1 MALRLRWSPAGM
13 RLIIV
18 KRGAW
23 STFHF
28 LEQSCKGIAALRV
41 VWDRRRGP
49 DRRSGQNCAESDS
62 RMADRRGKV
71 PHSWAVAGHVLA
83 EGAAGHELEPVV
95 AAQPT
100 NTEARQSV

>member
-1 MALRLRWSPAGM
+1 M
-13 RLIIV
+13 RLVIV

-28 LEQSCKGIAALRV
+28 LEQSCKGIAALQV
-41 VWDRRRGP
+41 IWDRRRGP
-49 DRRSGQNCAESDS
+49 DRRKAQDS
-62 RMADRRGKV
+62 VGRDGRMADRRGKV

-83 EGAAGHELEPVV
+83 EGAAGHELEPVIT
-95 AAQPT
+95 ARPT